1 MMRKFITFRR
11 LFIVGCKN
19 FVRNAWLSI
28 AATVVMIVTI
38 TIVLSAI
45 VLNVTARNAITEL
58 SKNLKISVYLKD
70 DAPSDVQQ
78 QLKSSLVA
86 NQYVSSVEFISR
98 EQAKE
103 NFTASFQN
111 DEKLL
116 EGLALIGGE
125 SLPASYE
132 VSVNDIERINE
143 VGDVAKDPRFADAV
157 EEVSLGKTNVKSTI
171 DRAAAAQRFVIRS
184 SILASSI
191 FAIVSVLIIF
201 NTIRMAIFTRSEEI
215 RTMKLIGATPN
226 YIRGPFIIE
235 TTLYGIIAGLAAN
248 AIVYAGIIS
257 FGSKLSTQAEFA
269 ETYTYFTSAGIM
281 LSMLAGG
288 IFAGILVGMVSSI
301 LAMEK
306 YLRLKKW

>member
-1 MMRKFITFRR
+1 MRKLITFRR

-28 AATVVMIVTI
+28 AATAVMVVTI
-38 TIVLSAI
+38 SIILTAI
-45 VLNVTARNAITEL
+45 VLNVTARNAISEL
-58 SKNLKISVYLKD
+58 SKSLKISIYLID
-70 DAPSDVQQ
+70 DGSSDAQQ
-78 QLKSSLVA
+78 QLKSALVS

-98 EQAKE
+98 EKAKE
-103 NFTASFQN
+103 NFTSSFQN
-111 DEKLL
+111 DQQLL
-116 EGLALIGGE
+116 DGLALVGSQ

-132 VSVNDIERINE
+132 VSVNDIEKINE
-143 VGDVAKDPRFADAV
+143 IGDIAKDSKYAEVV

-171 DRAAAAQRFVIRS
+171 DRAGAAQRFVIRS
-184 SILASSI
+184 SIIASSI
-191 FAIVSVLIIF
+191 FAAVSVLIIF

-248 AIVYAGIIS
+248 ALVYGGVLS
-257 FGSKLSTQAEFA
+257 LGSKLSAQAEFA
-269 ETYTYFTSAGIM
+269 ETYRYFTSTSIM

-288 IFAGILVGMVSSI
+288 ILAGILVGMTSSI

-306 YLRLKKW
+306 YLRLRKW

>member
-1 MMRKFITFRR
+1 MRTFITFRR

-184 SILASSI
+184 SILASSV

>member
-1 MMRKFITFRR
+1 
-11 LFIVGCKN
+11 
-19 FVRNAWLSI
+19 VRNAWLSI

-184 SILASSI
+184 SILASSV

>member
-1 MMRKFITFRR
+1 MYRKFITFRR

-28 AATVVMIVTI
+28 AATVVMVVTI
-38 TIVLSAI
+38 AIVLTAI
-45 VLNVTARNAITEL
+45 VLNVTARNAISEL

-70 DAPSDVQQ
+70 DAPQDVQQ
-78 QLKSSLVA
+78 KLKNSLVSSP
-86 NQYVSSVEFISR
+86 YVSSVEFVSR
-98 EQAKE
+98 EQAKQ
-103 NFTASFQN
+103 NFTSSFQN

-132 VSVNDIERINE
+132 ISVSDIEKISE
-143 VGDVAKDPRFADAV
+143 VADIAKDTQFVVVV

-171 DRAAAAQRFVIRS
+171 DRAAAAQKFVIRS
-184 SILASSI
+184 SIIASTI
-191 FAIVSVLIIF
+191 FATVSILIIF

-248 AIVYAGIIS
+248 AIVYAGILSI
-257 FGSKLSTQAEFA
+257 GSKLQTQAEFS
-269 ETYTYFTSAGIM
+269 ETYAYFTSPSIM

-288 IFAGILVGMVSSI
+288 VFAGILVGMLSSI